1 MSFLTSGE
9 IGCPIV
15 ILASTGDKLFPFG
28 YVQRLYEL
36 IVALD
41 KEMLVFELDCHLIF
55 NESVEEV
62 LPSVG
67 AKLEEYST
75 RYEE

>member
-1 MSFLTSGE
+1 MK
-9 IGCPIV
+9 I
-15 ILASTGDKLFPFG
+15 
-28 YVQRLYEL
+28 YER
-36 IVALD
+36 IIAPD
-41 KEMLVFELDCHLIF
+41 KEKLVFDLDRHLIF